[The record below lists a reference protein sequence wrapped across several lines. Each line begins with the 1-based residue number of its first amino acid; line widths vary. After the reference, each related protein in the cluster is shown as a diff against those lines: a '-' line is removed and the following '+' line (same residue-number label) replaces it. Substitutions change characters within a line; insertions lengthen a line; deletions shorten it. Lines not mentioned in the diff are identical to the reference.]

1 MNDWMIGSHLGVFA
15 ADSPEFAEI
24 NLPADARWL
33 LGIVLLVYLC
43 VLFGISIFAT
53 GKVKTEEDYLV
64 AGRSLPLWLAWGT
77 LIATWFGAATMSGAA
92 QAARDEGLMGVILD
106 PIACSATLV
115 FAGLFFAG
123 PMWRLKLLTCGDL
136 YRKTYGPTAE
146 TLGAAIQVPAYFGWI
161 AAQYTA
167 LGQMQ
172 QIYFG
177 IPLEWAILIAC
188 LVTLAYTLIGGMWSV
203 TLTDTLQILIA
214 FFGLAALAY
223 STYSVVG
230 NGSAWDGFQRI
241 LSETAEKSPEHLYLW
256 PVSAG
261 FGAWMIYL
269 GTWATGLFGNIPGQ
283 DLQQRVFA
291 SNSPRTGQLA
301 CIFAGILYLAFGLI
315 PVSLGFAS
323 RITDPGEISGGILP
337 LLAGKYLNKY
347 MAVVFVI
354 AFTSIV
360 VSTATSAVLA
370 PATLLGHNLL
380 GKLKLFRGRGLIL
393 ERSCVFLVSMGG
405 LVLAYTGQS
414 IMELLDLALSL
425 QLVALFVP
433 MSMAIY
439 GRPRSAAAGIA
450 AMVVG
455 AVVFGL
461 YFATEYYCTGVVES
475 QRLDLSWD
483 AYLVQQLPFLGPLMP
498 WITLFPSDMWGFTS
512 SILAYL
518 VCQILY
524 ARRAPINDQVRAD
537 AWGTAP
543 PAASVLP

>member
-1 MNDWMIGSHLGVFA
+1 MNVGLNGMTWLFA
-15 ADSPEFAEI
+15 ADMPEFAEI
-24 NLPADARWL
+24 DLPSDARWL
-33 LGIVLLVYLC
+33 LGIVILLYLC
-43 VLFGISIFAT
+43 ALFGLSVFAT

-106 PIACSATLV
+106 PIACSATLI

-136 YRKTYGPTAE
+136 YRRTYGGTAE
-146 TLGAAIQVPAYFGWI
+146 TIGAAIQVPAYFGWI

-172 QIYFG
+172 HIYFG
-177 IPLEWAILIAC
+177 IPLHWAILIAC
-188 LVTLAYTLIGGMWSV
+188 LVTLGYTLIGGMWSV

-214 FFGLAALAY
+214 FFGLIVLAL
-223 STYSVVG
+223 STYAVVG

-241 LSETAEKSPEHLYLW
+241 ISETAEKTPDHLYLW

-261 FGAWMIYL
+261 FGAWMVYL

-301 CIFAGILYLAFGLI
+301 CIFAGVLYLGFGLI
-315 PVSLGFAS
+315 PVTLGFAS

-380 GKLKLFRGRGLIL
+380 GKLKFFKGHGLIL

-425 QLVALFVP
+425 QLVALFIP
-433 MSMAIY
+433 LSMAIY
-439 GRPRSAAAGIA
+439 GRPKSPVSGIA
-450 AMVVG
+450 AMVAG
-455 AVVFGL
+455 AVVFFV
-461 YFATEYYCTGVVES
+461 YFGTEYYFTGVVES
-475 QRLDLSWD
+475 QGLDLTWD
-483 AYLVQQLPFLGPLMP
+483 AYLVQQVPMLAGLMP
-498 WITLFPSDMWGFTS
+498 IITFLPSDLWGFLT
-512 SILAYL
+512 SILAYNL
-518 VCQILY
+518 CQLIY
-524 ARRAPINDQVRAD
+524 AKQAPINDHIRAE
-537 AWGTAP
+537 AWET
-543 PAASVLP
+543 PAATPTIS

>member
-1 MNDWMIGSHLGVFA
+1 MNGWIDGRFGVFA
-15 ADSPEFAEI
+15 ADMPEFAEI
-24 NLPADARWL
+24 DLPSDARWL
-33 LGIVLLVYLC
+33 LGIVILLYLC
-43 VLFGISIFAT
+43 ALFGLSIFAT

-115 FAGLFFAG
+115 FAGVFFAG

-136 YRKTYGPTAE
+136 YRRTYGSTAE

-172 QIYFG
+172 HIYFG
-177 IPLEWAILIAC
+177 IPLHWAILIAC
-188 LVTLAYTLIGGMWSV
+188 LVTLGYTLIGGMWSV
-203 TLTDTLQILIA
+203 TLTDTMQILIA
-214 FFGLAALAY
+214 FFGLVVLAV

-241 LSETAEKSPEHLYLW
+241 MSETAEKTPEHLYLW
-256 PVSAG
+256 PVAAG
-261 FGAWMIYL
+261 FGGWMAYL

-301 CIFAGILYLAFGLI
+301 CIFAGILYLGFGLI

-323 RITDPGEISGGILP
+323 RITDPGEITGGILP

-380 GKLKLFRGRGLIL
+380 GKLKLFKGRGLIL

-405 LVLAYTGQS
+405 LALAYTGQS

-425 QLVALFVP
+425 QLVALFIP
-433 MSMAIY
+433 LSMAIY
-439 GRPRSAAAGIA
+439 GRPRSPVSGVA
-450 AMVVG
+450 AMVAG
-455 AVVFGL
+455 ASVFFI
-461 YFATEYYCTGVVES
+461 YFGTEYYFTGVVES
-475 QRLDLSWD
+475 QGLDLSWD
-483 AYLVQQLPFLGPLMP
+483 EYLVRQVPALGSIMPVVTFL
-498 WITLFPSDMWGFTS
+498 PSDLCGFST

-518 VCQILY
+518 ICQWIY
-524 ARRAPINDQVRAD
+524 AKRAPINDHVRAE
-537 AWGTAP
+537 AWGITTPAP
-543 PAASVLP
+543 IIP

>member
-1 MNDWMIGSHLGVFA
+1 MNMGLNGSLWLLA
-15 ADSPEFAEI
+15 AEMPEFAEI

-33 LGIVLLVYLC
+33 LGAVILLYLAA
-43 VLFGISIFAT
+43 LFGLSIFAT

-106 PIACSATLV
+106 PIACAATLV

-136 YRKTYGPTAE
+136 YRKTYGGTAE

-172 QIYFG
+172 HIYFD

-188 LVTLAYTLIGGMWSV
+188 LVTLAYTMIGGMWSV
-203 TLTDTLQILIA
+203 TLTDTMQILIA
-214 FFGLAALAY
+214 FFGLAVLAY

-230 NGSAWDGFQRI
+230 NGSAWDGFERI
-241 LSETAEKSPEHLYLW
+241 LSETAEKTPEHLYLW
-256 PVSAG
+256 PVAAG
-261 FGAWMIYL
+261 FGAWTAYI

-315 PVSLGFAS
+315 PVSLGLAS

-347 MAVVFVI
+347 MAVVFVV

-380 GKLKLFRGRGLIL
+380 GKLQFFRGRGLVL

-405 LVLAYTGQS
+405 LALAYTGQS
-414 IMELLDLALSL
+414 IMQLLDLALSL

-433 MSMAIY
+433 LSMAIY
-439 GRPRSAAAGIA
+439 GRPKSPVSGVA
-450 AMVVG
+450 AMLAG
-455 AVVFGL
+455 AVVFFV
-461 YFATEYYCTGVVES
+461 YFGAEYYFTSVVES
-475 QRLDLSWD
+475 RGLDITWD
-483 AYLVQQLPFLGPLMP
+483 AYLVQQVPALRSIMP
-498 WITLFPSDMWGFTS
+498 IVILFPSDLCGFAA
-512 SILAYL
+512 SILAYNI
-518 VCQILY
+518 CQLIY
-524 ARRAPINDQVRAD
+524 ARKPPINDQVRAE
-537 AWGTAP
+537 AWGTAT
-543 PAASVLP
+543 PAVSIT